1 MWEASED
8 DFKKIESWG
17 LKEDPFA
24 AITDFSQLR
33 TEHRWLNPEQNDVYD
48 RYVASR
54 NEYIKNADFDKY
66 YREAEKPI
74 DRRRWEYLM
83 NRKAWF
89 IMPVGWDRIA
99 RSGGKVIDLGCGDG
113 DTVQRLI
120 DFIEDFWKKNE
131 INDVTVEIVGV
142 DLNHSRIRNAEN
154 HVACENPRIKFSF
167 QQGDAIGAPLPFA
180 DKNFDFSLCCGVFEI
195 LNDDQFNAF
204 LREMT
209 RITSKGLYIE
219 DLFERFPGGFPR
231 DSLGK
236 SLLENSFL
244 VKERH
249 VILSEPF
256 STTELQDPK
265 KLWPVLLDQ
274 NLWAESTS

>member
-1 MWEASED
+1 MWEASDE
-8 DFKKIESWG
+8 DFKKIENWG
-17 LKEDPFA
+17 LRENPFA
-24 AITDFSQLR
+24 AVADFSQLK
-33 TEHRWLNPEQNDVYD
+33 TEQRWLNPEQNEVYD
-48 RYVASR
+48 RYVEAR
-54 NEYIKNADFDKY
+54 DDYIKNTDFDNY

-83 NRKAWF
+83 HRKAWF

-120 DFIEDFWKKNE
+120 EFIEDLWEKE
-131 INDVTVEIVGV
+131 AINDVSVEIVGV
-142 DLNHSRIRNAEN
+142 DLNHSRIRNAED
-154 HVACENPRIKFSF
+154 HVVCKNPRIKVSF
-167 QQGDAIGAPLPFA
+167 QQGDAIGEPLPFT
-180 DKNFDFSLCCGVFEI
+180 DNYFDFSLCCGVFEI
-195 LNDDQFNAF
+195 LNDNQFIAF
-204 LREMT
+204 LKEMT

-236 SLLENSFL
+236 YLLENGFL
-244 VKERH
+244 VQERY
-249 VILSEPF
+249 VVMSEPF

-274 NLWAESTS
+274 NIWAEAVS